1 MRDTK
6 KENITSPEFE
16 LYSLQQQLRKVSKGS
31 QEYQRILDEIE
42 ILRESMD
49 ARAQLF
55 HRLLSAHDT
64 ERIQAILESKII
76 AEQRF
81 DAQLRQLLEL
91 DLTFPEAMR
100 LGRLISQ
107 RSQEIESR
115 LATSQE
121 RQKERRK
128 KPN

>member
-31 QEYQRILDEIE
+31 QEYQRILGEIE

-64 ERIQAILESKII
+64 ERIPK
-76 AEQRF
+76 F
-81 DAQLRQLLEL
+81 VV
-91 DLTFPEAMR
+91 F
-100 LGRLISQ
+100 
-107 RSQEIESR
+107 
-115 LATSQE
+115 
-121 RQKERRK
+121 
-128 KPN
+128 